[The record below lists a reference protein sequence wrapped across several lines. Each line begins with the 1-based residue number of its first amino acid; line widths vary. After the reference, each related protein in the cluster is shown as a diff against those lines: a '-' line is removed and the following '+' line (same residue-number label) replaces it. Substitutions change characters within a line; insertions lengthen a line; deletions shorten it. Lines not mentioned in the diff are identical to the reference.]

1 MPLVITWKTIGTLMV
16 IAAGA
21 LPLADAG
28 MSLTTWPVSF
38 SRIVPRLSGKP
49 PRALTPPPSAPQAHT
64 GRASLAIASPGSAI
78 CAASSARPASGTKVR
93 RTRAMRRPPRPA
105 IRLATRP
112 AGSETRRERRRI
124 GVWQPAGVGPGALAL
139 VLTAAVLHAVWN
151 LAAKGVTEDRLL
163 FIWLYAALSVVVW
176 VPVGVVWVV
185 VTGDRPQW
193 VWLGAAALSAAMH
206 IGYQLALQRGYAE
219 GELNVVY
226 PVARG
231 TGPLLT
237 FVIAATVL
245 DERPGVVAGIGVLL
259 VVVGVLLISW
269 SPGAAHGNPWPGV
282 LWGLLTGVGIA
293 AYTLWDSHAV
303 TDLDVSPVPYFVLG
317 LVCQVPVLTLMAR
330 RRIPDVR
337 RAWPALARPAW
348 VVALLSPV
356 AYILVLRAMQEAP
369 VALVAAA
376 RESSIVVGALFGWL
390 VLKEARPLHRL
401 VGSVVV
407 AVGIAAIVIG

>member
-1 MPLVITWKTIGTLMV
+1 M
-16 IAAGA
+16 
-21 LPLADAG
+21 
-28 MSLTTWPVSF
+28 
-38 SRIVPRLSGKP
+38 
-49 PRALTPPPSAPQAHT
+49 
-64 GRASLAIASPGSAI
+64 
-78 CAASSARPASGTKVR
+78 
-93 RTRAMRRPPRPA
+93 
-105 IRLATRP
+105 
-112 AGSETRRERRRI
+112 
-124 GVWQPAGVGPGALAL
+124 GPGALAL

-231 TGPLLT
+231 TGPLVT
-237 FVIAATVL
+237 FVVAATVL
-245 DERPGVVAGIGVLL
+245 DDGQGWWPGSGC
-259 VVVGVLLISW
+259 SW
-269 SPGAAHGNPWPGV
+269 SSSASCSSRGRPARVHGNPWPGV
-282 LWGLLTGVGIA
+282 LWGLLTGVTIA

-317 LVCQVPVLTLMAR
+317 LMCQVPVLTLMAR

-390 VLKEARPLHRL
+390 VLEEARPLHRL
-401 VGSVVV
+401 VGSAVV
-407 AVGIAAIVIG
+407 AVGIAAIVLG